1 MAVYPTW
8 FEFVTSTTLIH
19 IVTCKKINFVKDLA
33 FFFYLVIAL
42 SHGDNLITSMPHLMY
57 MSSIS

>member
-1 MAVYPTW
+1 MVVYPTR

-19 IVTCKKINFVKDLA
+19 IVTCKSFNFVKDLT
-33 FFFYLVIAL
+33 FFFYLIIAL
-42 SHGDNLITSMPHLMY
+42 SHGDNLITGMPHLMY